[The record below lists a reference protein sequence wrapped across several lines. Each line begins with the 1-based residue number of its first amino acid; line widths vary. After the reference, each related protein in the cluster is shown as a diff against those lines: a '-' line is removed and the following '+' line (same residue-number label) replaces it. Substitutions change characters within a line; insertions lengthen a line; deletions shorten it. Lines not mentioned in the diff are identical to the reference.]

1 MYNNLFAFSSIG
13 GNTNASTHKG
23 IYVFKLH
30 GQIYHN
36 VPNLLP
42 NDGKPK
48 YLQLYFYDGQHEAL
62 NRTGCFPEVRADIV
76 NTLMQITQ
84 TNPYARFFRSL
95 RELPVNENTQILL
108 NRDTVLD
115 QRVYNA
121 PTSDEVAV
129 IWTESSS
136 SSESNT
142 PHITVTA
149 KNNESHRIMHY
160 YGCYDPLQYPL
171 LFPSGE
177 CGWVQGLKKLDPE
190 SGHAEASSSGS
201 ASLDATQTVQSL
213 LEDEMNPNVGTRVIL
228 PPTFLGGPR
237 DMKKRYLNS
246 MALVQ
251 RYGKPDLFVTM
262 TCNASWPEI
271 KAQLAPGEEAH
282 NRPDLVARVFRA
294 KLLDLKKQIV
304 NKCIFGEVAA
314 YVYVVEFQKRG
325 LPHVHFL
332 IILKDGYKLKCPAD
346 YDKFVSA
353 EIPTMD
359 NPSLRKTVLQHMMH
373 GPCGN
378 LNPDCACMKHSK
390 TPGKCKYEYPKTF
403 TPGTTTNVA
412 GYPEYRRRNSSE
424 TAVIRKHRLDN
435 RWVIPYNPYLLTLF
449 DCHLNVEVCSTMHA
463 VKYLYKYIYKG
474 HDRISFSVT
483 ENDGPKAVDE
493 ISQFQSGRWVSP
505 CEAAWRIFGFD
516 LFETHPA
523 VMALQVHL
531 PNMQSI
537 RLRPTDNLADVLAD
551 DKRSRT
557 PLTEFFKKSSTE
569 GCPKRL
575 YGEFTEHYRWDTGTK
590 SWIERRNKVIV
601 IGKLVFIAPAEGE
614 RYFLRLLLLHI
625 RGPTSFEDL
634 KTVNGYKCATFQEA
648 ALRHRLFEHDN
659 AAELCMAEA
668 CAVQMPVAL
677 RRLFSTLLIFAEP
690 KDPSLLWDTH
700 YESLSEDYRYNYPG
714 QPQKVRQ
721 LTARSV
727 EQYLE
732 AMGKSLL
739 AFGLDHLDTCT
750 DNELRRTRDIID
762 ALDAPIPDECTRC
775 KALLNTAQKEAFVTI
790 MDHVTTGQPGAFFV
804 DGPGGTGKTFLYN
817 ALYAEVRL
825 MGKIVLPTATS
836 GIAASNI
843 PSGRTTHS
851 RFKIPLDCDIFLAC
865 DIPKQGSLAAL
876 IQATSLIIWDEASM
890 AKRQNAESLDL
901 LLRDLCD
908 ADHLFG
914 GKVVVFGGDFRQTL
928 PILPRKSQR
937 EVVEAS
943 LVSSPLWPKLVKF
956 RLTENIRAHTDP
968 EFAEFLLSLGNR
980 ALQTK
985 ESEYIKMPDGLVSDL
1000 VDGAIPPIGD
1010 LSSIAFP
1017 EMGHD
1022 TFNSDIFTSR
1032 AIITP
1037 LNDDVDA
1044 INNELI
1050 TKFPGNPV
1058 SYKSHDSMLDDNCT
1072 VYPAEFINKLSP
1084 GGMSPHDLILK
1095 ENCPAITK
1103 ESMYSFHESSCAT
1116 PSITT
1121 LSNSKGISSL

>member
-62 NRTGCFPEVRADIV
+62 NRTGCFPE
-76 NTLMQITQ
+76 
-84 TNPYARFFRSL
+84 
-95 RELPVNENTQILL
+95 ILL

-115 QRVYNA
+115 QREYNA
-121 PTSDEVAV
+121 PSDEVAV

-190 SGHAEASSSGS
+190 SGHAEASSLGS
-201 ASLDATQTVQSL
+201 ASLDATQTCKSGDTNRKDKIVSCRQYYCYKLQNRPGNML
-213 LEDEMNPNVGTRVIL
+213 LRTGRCFQQYVVDMYVKIENTRLDYFRNNQETIRAELYQGILDTIGTGECRAANVGTR
-228 PPTFLGGPR
+228 
-237 DMKKRYLNS
+237 
-246 MALVQ
+246 
-251 RYGKPDLFVTM
+251 
-262 TCNASWPEI
+262 
-271 KAQLAPGEEAH
+271 
-282 NRPDLVARVFRA
+282 
-294 KLLDLKKQIV
+294 IV

-378 LNPDCACMKHSK
+378 LNPDCGCMKHSK

-412 GYPEYRRRNSSE
+412 GYPEYRRRNSGE

-474 HDRISFSVT
+474 HDIISFSVT

-531 PNMQSI
+531 PNMQLI

-601 IGKLVFIAPAEGE
+601 IGRLVFVAPAEGE

-634 KTVNGYKCATFQEA
+634 KTVNGYKCATFQKQR
-648 ALRHRLFEHDN
+648 LRHGLFEHDN
-659 AAELCMAEA
+659 NFFEL
-668 CAVQMPVAL
+668 
-677 RRLFSTLLIFAEP
+677 S
-690 KDPSLLWDTH
+690 
-700 YESLSEDYRYNYPG
+700 
-714 QPQKVRQ
+714 
-721 LTARSV
+721 
-727 EQYLE
+727 
-732 AMGKSLL
+732 
-739 AFGLDHLDTCT
+739 
-750 DNELRRTRDIID
+750 
-762 ALDAPIPDECTRC
+762 
-775 KALLNTAQKEAFVTI
+775 
-790 MDHVTTGQPGAFFV
+790 
-804 DGPGGTGKTFLYN
+804 
-817 ALYAEVRL
+817 
-825 MGKIVLPTATS
+825 TS

-851 RFKIPLDCDIFLAC
+851 RFKIPLDCDISLAC
-865 DIPKQGSLAAL
+865 DIPKQSSLAAL

-943 LVSSPLWPKLVKF
+943 LVRSPLWPKLVKF

-968 EFAEFLLSLGNR
+968 EFAEFLLSLGNG

-985 ESEYIKMPDGLVSDL
+985 ESEYIKMPDGLVSDR
-1000 VDGAIPPIGD
+1000 
-1010 LSSIAFP
+1010 
-1017 EMGHD
+1017 
-1022 TFNSDIFTSR
+1022 SR
-1032 AIITP
+1032 RC
-1037 LNDDVDA
+1037 
-1044 INNELI
+1044 
-1050 TKFPGNPV
+1050 
-1058 SYKSHDSMLDDNCT
+1058 H
-1072 VYPAEFINKLSP
+1072 
-1084 GGMSPHDLILK
+1084 
-1095 ENCPAITK
+1095 
-1103 ESMYSFHESSCAT
+1103 
-1116 PSITT
+1116 T
-1121 LSNSKGISSL
+1121 LSGSVFNRVSRDGS